1 MALTVVVRSGDSQSP
16 PSITFDAPRIVI
28 GRGEG
33 CEVRLPD
40 PSVSH
45 RHASLRQRDA
55 EYVVI
60 DEGSTNGTFVG
71 QVRLSP
77 HSPRAVKSGDLI
89 RVGRVWL
96 ELLIEHVVPTQQQQV
111 ATAEIALGLVASAL
125 AAEGQA
131 SAPVVRIE
139 EGPDQGAQVELSE
152 FDRPY
157 VVGRSPKAG
166 LSVKDS
172 DASRRHVELIRHGAR
187 VFVRDLN
194 SKNGTRLGDQIIEP
208 NVEVTW
214 PAERELWVGQNRL
227 GYEDPVNEA
236 LAELERVADERMRKN
251 ESVEPPNVA
260 DGDTGSES
268 KAGETG
274 ARSDSSR
281 PAPIAAL
288 PKRTATHR
296 PAKTGWNLT
305 DVLVALLA
313 LVVMGLSL
321 AGLLWLFGSI

>member
-1 MALTVVVRSGDSQSP
+1 MALTVVVRSGDSKSP
-16 PSITFDAPRIVI
+16 PSISFDAPRIVI

-77 HSPRAVKSGDLI
+77 HSPRSVRSGDLI

-96 ELLIEHVVPTQQQQV
+96 ELLIEHVVPTQHQQL
-111 ATAEIALGLVASAL
+111 ATNEIALGLVAAAL

-131 SAPVVRIE
+131 AAPVVRVE
-139 EGPDQGAQVELSE
+139 QGPDRGATLELTE
-152 FDRPY
+152 FDQPY
-157 VVGRSPKAG
+157 VLGRSPKAR
-166 LSVKDS
+166 LSLEDS
-172 DASRRHVELIRHGAR
+172 DASRRHVELIRRGSR
-187 VFVRDLN
+187 LFVRDLN
-194 SKNGTRLGDQIIEP
+194 SKNGTRLGDQTIEP
-208 NVEVTW
+208 DLEMPW
-214 PAERELWVGQNRL
+214 PPDTQLWVGQNCFA
-227 GYEDPVNEA
+227 YDDPVNEA
-236 LAELERVADERMRKN
+236 LAELERVADERMRGD
-251 ESVEPPNVA
+251 ESVDPPAVA
-260 DGDTGSES
+260 NSDTGSGKTS
-268 KAGETG
+268 DNPATR
-274 ARSDSSR
+274 ADSSR

-288 PKRTATHR
+288 PKRRAAHHTA
-296 PAKTGWNLT
+296 KVGWNFT

-313 LVVMGLSL
+313 LVVLGLSL

>member
-16 PSITFDAPRIVI
+16 PSISFDAPRIVI

-77 HSPRAVKSGDLI
+77 QSPRAVKSGDLI

-96 ELLIEHVVPTQQQQV
+96 EVVIEHVVPTQQQQV
-111 ATAEIALGLVASAL
+111 ATNEIALGLVASAL

-131 SAPVVRIE
+131 AAPVVRVE
-139 EGPDQGAQVELSE
+139 EGPDRGAQVELSE

-157 VVGRSPKAG
+157 VVGRSPKAC
-166 LSVKDS
+166 LSVEDA

-187 VFVRDLN
+187 LFVRDLN
-194 SKNGTRLGDQIIEP
+194 SKNGTRLDDHAVEP
-208 NVEVTW
+208 NVEVPW
-214 PAERELWVGQNRL
+214 AADQQLWVGQNRL
-227 GYEDPVNEA
+227 GHDDPVNEA
-236 LAELERVADERMRKN
+236 LAELERVADERMRRD
-251 ESVEPPNVA
+251 ESVDPPKVA
-260 DGDTGSES
+260 GGDTGT
-268 KAGETG
+268 KGTAGKPA

-288 PKRTATHR
+288 PKRKAARR
-296 PAKTGWNLT
+296 PPKVGWNFT

-313 LVVMGLSL
+313 LVVLGLSL
-321 AGLLWLFGSI
+321 AGLLWLFGSV

>member
-16 PSITFDAPRIVI
+16 PSISFDAPRIVI

-55 EYVVI
+55 GYVLI

-77 HSPRAVKSGDLI
+77 HSPRPVKSGDLV

-96 ELLIEHVVPTQQQQV
+96 ELLIEHVVATQQQQV
-111 ATAEIALGLVASAL
+111 ATNEIALGLVASAL
-125 AAEGQA
+125 EAEGQA
-131 SAPVVRIE
+131 AAPMVTVE
-139 EGPDQGAQVELSE
+139 EGPDQGAQVEVSE
-152 FDRPY
+152 FDQPY
-157 VVGRSPKAG
+157 VLGRSPKVA
-166 LSVKDS
+166 LCLQDA
-172 DASRRHVELIRHGAR
+172 DASRRHAELVRRGNR
-187 VFVRDLN
+187 LFVRDLN
-194 SKNGTRLGDQIIEP
+194 SKNGTRLGDQSIEP
-208 NVEVTW
+208 DLEVRWAADT
-214 PAERELWVGQNRL
+214 PLWVGQNRL
-227 GYEDPVNEA
+227 GYDDPVNQA
-236 LAELERVADERMRKN
+236 LAELERVADERMRGD
-251 ESVEPPNVA
+251 ESVEPPNA
-260 DGDTGSES
+260 SGGATGSEDT
-268 KAGETG
+268 AGSPAT
-274 ARSDSSR
+274 RSDSSR

-288 PKRTATHR
+288 PKRKAAR
-296 PAKTGWNLT
+296 RAPKVGWNLT

-313 LVVMGLSL
+313 LLVLGLSL

>member
-96 ELLIEHVVPTQQQQV
+96 ELVIEHVVPTQQQQV

-131 SAPVVRIE
+131 AAPVVRVE
-139 EGPDQGAQVELSE
+139 EGPDQGSQVELSE
-152 FDRPY
+152 FDRPC
-157 VVGRSPKAG
+157 VVGRSPKAD
-166 LSVKDS
+166 LSVNDS

-194 SKNGTRLGDQIIEP
+194 SKNGTRLGDQTIEP
-208 NVEVTW
+208 NVEVPW
-214 PAERELWVGQNRL
+214 PAERNLWVGQNRL

-236 LAELERVADERMRKN
+236 LAELERVADERMRKS
-251 ESVEPPNVA
+251 ESVEPPKVVG
-260 DGDTGSES
+260 GDTGSES
-268 KAGETG
+268 KAGEAG

-288 PKRTATHR
+288 PKRTAARR
-296 PAKTGWNLT
+296 PAKAGWNLT